1 MLFRRIAPEK
11 VVIRPWGGG
20 RRGASARPEP
30 RAVARD
36 WTDVFGRRGTLRRMG
51 IQQHAV
57 TPSGD
62 FYRLYSAAQV
72 DVIVD
77 SLSHRAEFPYQL
89 TYLGDGSELWRERE
103 VASNPDLA
111 PMLGDF
117 DTLLTRHA
125 EQLLA
130 LVPSSPPVQIID
142 LGPGT
147 TRPVRGL
154 IRHLLDSTRLAGY
167 RALDISAEILELARE
182 NLRADFPAHV
192 ESFELCRGDFT
203 GPDLARVL
211 TAEHSPGHDGTDP
224 VRFVVLAGAT
234 LYNFAEP
241 AEVLCHVR
249 RFMSDADVLLLTL
262 RIDTG
267 VDRPPFMDQVSVGG
281 PYKPQ
286 QLAGLDLLAID
297 RSWYVTETGFDRMR
311 SEVFVR
317 ARFLEPVAVTF
328 DGEQGHRTVSFEP
341 GDTVLV
347 WRYLYH
353 DSTAV
358 ADQLTHCGLQVR
370 LFEHGQDRQAVLVA
384 ATPAH

>member
-1 MLFRRIAPEK
+1 M
-11 VVIRPWGGG
+11 
-20 RRGASARPEP
+20 
-30 RAVARD
+30 
-36 WTDVFGRRGTLRRMG
+36 GT
-51 IQQHAV
+51 QQHAV
-57 TPSGD
+57 TPRGD
-62 FYRLYSAAQV
+62 FYDLYSAAQV
-72 DVIVD
+72 DAIVD
-77 SLSHRAEFPYQL
+77 SLGHRAEFPYEL
-89 TYLGDGSELWRERE
+89 TYLGDGSEMWREGEAPSTSDR
-103 VASNPDLA
+103 A
-111 PMLGDF
+111 PMLSDF

-130 LVPSSPPVQIID
+130 LAPSSSPVQIID

-167 RALDISAEILELARE
+167 RALDISAEILELARG
-182 NLRADFPAHV
+182 NLRADFPAHT

-211 TAEHSPGHDGTDP
+211 AAERTPSQEGADP
-224 VRFVVLAGAT
+224 VRFVVLAGGT

-241 AEVLCHVR
+241 AKVLRHVR
-249 RFMSDADVLLLTL
+249 RAMSDQDVLLLTL

-297 RSWYVTETGFDRMR
+297 RSWYVTETGFDRDR

-328 DGEQGHRTVSFEP
+328 DVGQGHQVVSFEP

-353 DSTAV
+353 DTAAV
-358 ADQLTHCGLQVR
+358 ADQLTHCGLEVR
-370 LFEHGQDRQAVLVA
+370 LLEHGKDRQVVLVA
-384 ATPAH
+384 AMPAQ